1 VACSFYQ
8 IGFFIVGQAK
18 GARSYKLFSLIAKK
32 GLFLGLQCRFSHV
45 IDQENA
51 EK

>member
-1 VACSFYQ
+1 VAWCIYP

-18 GARSYKLFSLIAKK
+18 GARSYKLFSLIAQK
-32 GLFLGLQCRFSHV
+32 GLFLGLQGRFSHV